1 VDDLDS
7 STQITHIVL
16 LSLGVSGTALLISSA
31 VGIPIGVWLGFRRF
45 VARRLVIAFIYTGM
59 GFPPVVIGLLVYLLL
74 SRDGPL
80 GWLGWLYTPK
90 AMVLAQVIISFPII
104 TAFTM
109 AAVMGVTGNVR
120 LQLLTLGASRLQAT
134 LAVLSEARI
143 GVLVALIAGFG
154 SIISEVGA
162 VMMVGGNLKGSTQVL
177 TTAVVQST
185 RMGLFEQAIVLGIIL
200 LTISFVV
207 SLAWIALQGRSLL
220 EK

>member
-1 VDDLDS
+1 LDS

-220 EK
+220 ER

>member
-1 VDDLDS
+1 MDDLDS

-109 AAVMGVTGNVR
+109 AAVMGVSGNVR

-220 EK
+220 ER

>member
-109 AAVMGVTGNVR
+109 AAVMGVSGNVR

-220 EK
+220 ER

>member
-143 GVLVALIAGFG
+143 G
-154 SIISEVGA
+154 
-162 VMMVGGNLKGSTQVL
+162 
-177 TTAVVQST
+177 
-185 RMGLFEQAIVLGIIL
+185 
-200 LTISFVV
+200 
-207 SLAWIALQGRSLL
+207 
-220 EK
+220 

>member
-1 VDDLDS
+1 MDS

-109 AAVMGVTGNVR
+109 AAVMGVSGNVR

-220 EK
+220 ER

>member
-1 VDDLDS
+1 MDS

-16 LSLGVSGTALLISSA
+16 LSLGVSGTALLISGA
-31 VGIPIGVWLGFRRF
+31 IGIPVGAWLGFRRF
-45 VARRLVIAFIYTGM
+45 IARRLAIAFIYTGI

-74 SRDGPL
+74 SRSGPL

-90 AMVLAQVIISFPII
+90 AMVLAQVIISFPMIA
-104 TAFTM
+104 AFTM
-109 AAVMGVTGNVR
+109 AAVMGVSANVR
-120 LQLLTLGASRLQAT
+120 LQALTLGASRLQAT
-134 LAVLSEARI
+134 LAVLSEARL

-177 TTAVVQST
+177 TTAIVQST
-185 RMGLFEQAIVLGIIL
+185 RMGLFEEAIALGIIL

-207 SLAWIALQGRSLL
+207 SLAWIALQGRSLV
-220 EK
+220 ER

>member
-1 VDDLDS
+1 MDDLDS

-220 EK
+220 ER

>member
-1 VDDLDS
+1 MGDLDS
-7 STQITHIVL
+7 STQITQIVL

-45 VARRLVIAFIYTGM
+45 VGRRLVIALVYAGM

-74 SRDGPL
+74 TRDGPL
-80 GWLGWLYTPK
+80 GWLGWLYTSK

-109 AAVMGVTGNVR
+109 AAVMGVSANVR
-120 LQLLTLGASRLQAT
+120 LQALTLGASRLQRT

-143 GVLVALIAGFG
+143 GVLVALMAGFG

-162 VMMVGGNLKGSTQVL
+162 VMMVGGNFKGSTQVL

-185 RMGLFEQAIVLGIIL
+185 RMGLFEQAIALGIIL
-200 LTISFVV
+200 LAISFVV
-207 SLAWIALQGRSLL
+207 SLAWIGLQGRSLL
-220 EK
+220 ER

>member
-1 VDDLDS
+1 MDS

-45 VARRLVIAFIYTGM
+45 VARRLVIAFVYTGM

-109 AAVMGVTGNVR
+109 AAVMGVNANVR
-120 LQLLTLGASRLQAT
+120 LQALTLGASRLQAT

-162 VMMVGGNLKGSTQVL
+162 VIMVGGNLKGSTQVL

-185 RMGLFEQAIVLGIIL
+185 RMGQFEQAIALGIIL

-220 EK
+220 ER

>member
-1 VDDLDS
+1 
-7 STQITHIVL
+7 VL

-90 AMVLAQVIISFPII
+90 VMVLAQVIISFPII

-109 AAVMGVTGNVR
+109 AAVMGVSGNVR

-185 RMGLFEQAIVLGIIL
+185 RMGLFEQAIALGIIL

-220 EK
+220 EG

>member
-1 VDDLDS
+1 M
-7 STQITHIVL
+7 L

-109 AAVMGVTGNVR
+109 AAVMGVSGNVR

-220 EK
+220 ER

>member
-1 VDDLDS
+1 
-7 STQITHIVL
+7 VL

-109 AAVMGVTGNVR
+109 AAVMGVSGNVR

-220 EK
+220 ER